1 MRKFY
6 VIMCVVVFIL
16 ACTNVFAFDGKRK
29 GFIIGGGMG
38 GGFLSNKTFFTSSS
52 NIERVGVFLTKFK
65 IGYAPSN
72 TLEIYYMLEG
82 LWWRRN
88 RFTSTLFGVSA
99 VGITKYFD
107 NVSETGLFVSGGI
120 GFTGF
125 LQVSEG
131 SFSGYGLIGG
141 VGYEFS
147 RHWSIE
153 ADLLYSKTE
162 DRRGIDFDSFGVRVS
177 VNVLAF

>member
-107 NVSETGLFVSGGI
+107 NVSKLDYLFQVESDLQ
-120 GFTGF
+120 GFYKYPKVVF
-125 LQVSEG
+125 LG
-131 SFSGYGLIGG
+131 M
-141 VGYEFS
+141 
-147 RHWSIE
+147 
-153 ADLLYSKTE
+153 A
-162 DRRGIDFDSFGVRVS
+162 
-177 VNVLAF
+177 